1 LEFPDGTTPIASKVI
16 LYSSSNNW
24 QQAPVPPLSKILAE
38 YNANNSVKYG
48 KAGRRDIES
57 VVAKVNIEMDD
68 GTTSSNNVMMT
79 IANQRHHSVFPYTGF
94 GYSIPRAL
102 CDVGIS

>member
-57 VVAKVNIEMDD
+57 VVAKVNIEMEY
-68 GTTSSNNVMMT
+68 GTTSNNTMI

-102 CDVGIS
+102 CGVGIS